1 MAESKEFLKAK
12 KEAAR
17 TVPERIKKTSKRGKM
32 KYGGPYWAAA
42 FSNEKPCFT
51 ASPQKMA
58 NKSAFSLGSLFART
72 SGSRPVKPKQANK
85 KYPKGIF
92 HWLGGPWLIKLKP
105 LVIDNN
111 ERPKALLGQYAYAII
126 KSNYDR
132 EV

>member
-1 MAESKEFLKAK
+1 LKKLSGRTIEFPPVKYLVPVAESKEFLKAK

-92 HWLGGPWLIKLKP
+92 H
-105 LVIDNN
+105 
-111 ERPKALLGQYAYAII
+111 
-126 KSNYDR
+126 
-132 EV
+132 